1 MTSKEQERQAL
12 AEIKAILL
20 RLEPDGYV
28 RTAFEGC
35 FEIAEDNI
43 TNDFGCSMKQRAE
56 SAEERVKQLTWENE
70 RIAKVSEELRRD
82 LDGTAKS
89 LDLVSQERDKIRIN
103 MAADYKRVDELY
115 QNSLDENR
123 ELKQQLTDKDA
134 EIMRLKAKLYDYI
147 TREEIEK

>member
-70 RIAKVSEELRRD
+70 RIAKISEELRRD